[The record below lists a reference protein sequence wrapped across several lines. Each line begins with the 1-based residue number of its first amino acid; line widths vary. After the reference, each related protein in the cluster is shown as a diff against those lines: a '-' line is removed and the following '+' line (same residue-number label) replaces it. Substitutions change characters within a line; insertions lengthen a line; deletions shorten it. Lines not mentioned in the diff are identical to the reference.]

1 MRMMMIINSKIPPAN
16 EQWTNEQNDEH
27 RWLHIT
33 DQMAMRKKWLVLLPF
48 KDRDLNQLEESFK
61 KVIKVNNFP
70 HTSLLHRVR
79 LRLVTLI
86 SPLVSILDGHAIS
99 FIYLT
104 IFYTTLFSS
113 QVN

>member
-1 MRMMMIINSKIPPAN
+1 MRMMMMINSKIPPAN
-16 EQWTNEQNDEH
+16 EQWTNEQNDEP

-33 DQMAMRKKWLVLLPF
+33 DQMAMSNKWLVLLPF
-48 KDRDLNQLEESFK
+48 KDRDLTQLEESFK

-70 HTSLLHRVR
+70 HTSLLHRVQ
-79 LRLVTLI
+79 LGLVTLL

-99 FIYLT
+99 LIYLT
-104 IFYTTLFSS
+104 VFYATLFSS